1 MMRIMAYLRGIRK
14 TCCAVCLSSIAAL
27 ELMAYISHG
36 SLRTCTLLTEDLQLP
51 DASAVAGT
59 FMHDMTPIRRQA
71 SSVEPTT
78 LFLGCVGY
86 ELLKSMATMSNHSGC
101 LQWPPVVFS
110 AMGSARAMS
119 KDSLVTGDQGVP
131 ALWVLEA
138 RLCIIGMSG
147 CYCMSRC
154 RKHVHGLTDA

>member
-59 FMHDMTPIRRQA
+59 FMHDMVPIRRQA
-71 SSVEPTT
+71 PSVEPT
-78 LFLGCVGY
+78 LFTAWKTIASVQSPAQQ
-86 ELLKSMATMSNHSGC
+86 LLSS
-101 LQWPPVVFS
+101 FS
-110 AMGSARAMS
+110 R
-119 KDSLVTGDQGVP
+119 
-131 ALWVLEA
+131 
-138 RLCIIGMSG
+138 
-147 CYCMSRC
+147 
-154 RKHVHGLTDA
+154 

>member
-14 TCCAVCLSSIAAL
+14 TCCAVRLSSIAAL
-27 ELMAYISHG
+27 DLMAYISHG
-36 SLRTCTLLTEDLQLP
+36 SLRTCTLLAEDLQLP

-86 ELLKSMATMSNHSGC
+86 ELLKSMATMSNHTGC
-101 LQWPPVVFS
+101 LQWPPIVF
-110 AMGSARAMS
+110 RCY
-119 KDSLVTGDQGVP
+119 GVCKSY
-131 ALWVLEA
+131 E
-138 RLCIIGMSG
+138 
-147 CYCMSRC
+147 
-154 RKHVHGLTDA
+154 